1 MKESN
6 LTFSEGFMGMNA
18 KIAGRQGRPQ
28 RAFDW
33 DKASSI
39 IKEKFKEHPT
49 LVAEA
54 GLEGDWNF
62 TGGVIFEKGKP
73 TNDSYTYLSSN
84 WATPTLILTDENGL
98 EEEIECFANEAD
110 TRFGANTKWD
120 ETSLEILGIKL

>member
-6 LTFSEGFMGMNA
+6 LTFGEGFLAENA
-18 KIAGRQGRPQ
+18 RIARKQGRPQ

-39 IKEKFKEHPT
+39 IKEKLKEHPT

-54 GLEGDWNF
+54 GLEGDWNY
-62 TGGVIFEKGKP
+62 TGGIIFENGNP
-73 TNDSYTYLSSN
+73 TNDNYTYLSSN

-98 EEEIECFANEAD
+98 EEEIECFAYEAD
-110 TRFGANTKWD
+110 TRFGAKTKWD
-120 ETSLEILGIKL
+120 ETSLEILGIQL